1 MSSAVEA
8 ELPVAEAYSVAETV
22 AAGADSVAETAA
34 EATMG
39 LIV

>member
-1 MSSAVEA
+1 MSSVVEA
-8 ELPVAEAYSVAETV
+8 EPVAEAYSVAETV

-34 EATMG
+34 EATMS